1 LIPTATNTPEPTPT
15 PTPDILAGLAELLYS
30 DTFGIQRD
38 WRIPS
43 GTVGGVGWI
52 DGRLSISVRRPNT
65 TYAITR
71 DEPIVNDFYMEA
83 KARAELCSRDDE
95 YGILFRADSEGGFYR
110 FTLTCDGEARVTRTF
125 NGTEAVLIPKTL
137 TNAVIPGLLVD
148 NRLGVLAEQE
158 RLRFFINGEEVFSL
172 RDRTSLAGR
181 IGLVV
186 RSRQGGQT
194 TASFDELIVR
204 ALVPTPTPTVSP
216 TPAR

>member
-1 LIPTATNTPEPTPT
+1 LS
-15 PTPDILAGLAELLYS
+15 GLAEVLYS
-30 DTFGIQRD
+30 DSFGIQRD

-43 GTVGGVGWI
+43 TAVGGVGWI

-71 DEPIVNDFYMEA
+71 DEPIVNDFFMEA
-83 KARAELCSRDDE
+83 KARAELCSQDDE

-137 TNAVIPGLLVD
+137 TNTVIPGLLVD

-158 RLRFFINGEEVFSL
+158 VLRFFINGEEVFSL
-172 RDRTSLAGR
+172 RDRTSYAGR
-181 IGLVV
+181 IGMVV

-204 ALVPTPTPTVSP
+204 ALVPTATPTVSP